1 MAQNVNFLQNN
12 SWLGEEM
19 LIKRSNG
26 KRNRK
31 GEDVLEDLGDI
42 DFLCRTKS
50 EVRVQELFPAAA
62 RCDIDSISTIPA
74 GWDLYIEVTSM
85 SGKLALFNEPSK
97 VAKKLAFYET
107 IFDCNGDKGFSN
119 QLPVGVQIN
128 KVEKVVFFVYNGAD
142 FVDLK
147 NNFKSENFQA
157 VVVHLPMK
165 FCLSWRID
173 VELKATEKKI
183 QDMKREKEEELKAT
197 EKKIQ
202 DMKREKEE
210 ARQALQEQEDAL
222 EEARQAL
229 QEQEDALEEARQEII
244 NLRNRLSLSE
254 IPNEIQ

>member
-1 MAQNVNFLQNN
+1 MTHAHTGVM
-12 SWLGEEM
+12 GE
-19 LIKRSNG
+19 IG
-26 KRNRK
+26 
-31 GEDVLEDLGDI
+31 
-42 DFLCRTKS
+42 FLCRTKS

-85 SGKLALFNEPSK
+85 SGKLALLNEPSK

-107 IFDCNGDKGFSN
+107 IFDCNCDNGFSN

-142 FVDLK
+142 FVYLK
-147 NNFKSENFQA
+147 NNFKSDKFQA

-165 FCLSWRID
+165 FCVSWRKD
-173 VELKATEKKI
+173 V
-183 QDMKREKEEELKAT
+183 ELKAT

-210 ARQALQEQEDAL
+210 ARQALQEK
-222 EEARQAL
+222 
-229 QEQEDALEEARQEII
+229 EDALEEARQEII
-244 NLRNRLSLSE
+244 KLRNRLSLSE
-254 IPNEIQ
+254 IPNESQ